1 MPKIIFLPDNK
12 RCESPNNVTLLEVAK
27 RNNIPHVAA
36 CGGEGK
42 CTTCRLL
49 ILEGIEHCSEETDKE
64 KELIEKAHTTK
75 GFRLACQTS
84 ISGDITARRL
94 VLDSDDI
101 KDMSFDRQGKS
112 KKIAILFS
120 DIRGFTPF
128 SEKLTPY
135 DVVFILNRYFKR
147 MVQVVE
153 NNNGRVDNYIGDGMV
168 AIFGIDNQKDP
179 AEYAVKS
186 ALEMCEEMDDMR
198 PYLKTMYGKDFDIG
212 VGVHWGNA
220 VVGDIGAGESKRL
233 TAIGD
238 AMNFAS
244 RVESANKQFK
254 SRVLISDDVYQEIKE
269 SLIIK
274 DFMRTTI
281 KGIEGRVTLHE
292 VDQIHLT
299 GEREKIKQN
308 QKVEDGLNWN
318 KCGKIESFDSSPQ
331 QVFKIKRESILIAK
345 VEEKF
350 HAINDKCPHMNLSMK
365 GGEFDPK
372 TGTVNCAWHN
382 TTFCYKSGEVKEW
395 LALSK
400 TEKFM
405 AKMFLKSNKQA
416 EGVLEVD
423 PKNIEVYPTQVI
435 DGFVW
440 VGMHQNI

>member
-1 MPKIIFLPDNK
+1 MAKITFLPDNK

-27 RNNIPHVAA
+27 RNSIPHVAA

-49 ILEGIEHCSEETDKE
+49 ILEGIENCSEETDKE

-198 PYLKTMYGKDFDIG
+198 PYLNTMYG
-212 VGVHWGNA
+212 
-220 VVGDIGAGESKRL
+220 
-233 TAIGD
+233 
-238 AMNFAS
+238 
-244 RVESANKQFK
+244 
-254 SRVLISDDVYQEIKE
+254 
-269 SLIIK
+269 
-274 DFMRTTI
+274 
-281 KGIEGRVTLHE
+281 
-292 VDQIHLT
+292 
-299 GEREKIKQN
+299 
-308 QKVEDGLNWN
+308 
-318 KCGKIESFDSSPQ
+318 
-331 QVFKIKRESILIAK
+331 
-345 VEEKF
+345 
-350 HAINDKCPHMNLSMK
+350 
-365 GGEFDPK
+365 
-372 TGTVNCAWHN
+372 
-382 TTFCYKSGEVKEW
+382 
-395 LALSK
+395 
-400 TEKFM
+400 
-405 AKMFLKSNKQA
+405 
-416 EGVLEVD
+416 
-423 PKNIEVYPTQVI
+423 
-435 DGFVW
+435 
-440 VGMHQNI
+440 

>member
-1 MPKIIFLPDNK
+1 MAKITFLPDNK
-12 RCESPNNVTLLEVAK
+12 TCDSPSNVTILEIAK

-49 ILEGIEHCSEETDKE
+49 ILEGIENCSKETETE
-64 KELIEKAHTTK
+64 KKLIDQAHTTK

-101 KDMSFDRQGKS
+101 QHMSFDRQGES

-147 MVQVVE
+147 MVNVVDK
-153 NNNGRVDNYIGDGMV
+153 NNGHVDNYIGDGMV
-168 AIFGIDNQKDP
+168 AIFGMNDEQNP
-179 AEYAVKS
+179 AEYAVK
-186 ALEMCEEMDDMR
+186 AAIEMCDEMDDMK

-220 VVGDIGAGESKRL
+220 VVGDIGAGKSKKL

-238 AMNFAS
+238 SMNFAS

-254 SRVLISDDVYQEIKE
+254 SRVLISDEVYKE
-269 SLIIK
+269 VKDLVVVK
-274 DFMRTTI
+274 DFMRTMV
-281 KGIEGRVTLHE
+281 KGIDGRVTLHE
-292 VDQIHLT
+292 VEQIHLSN
-299 GEREKIKQN
+299 EIKKIEEN
-308 QKVEDGLNWN
+308 QQLKDGYNWN
-318 KCGKIESFDSSPQ
+318 KCEHIDSFENHEQ
-331 QVFKIKRESILIAK
+331 QVFRFNRESILIVK
-345 VEEKF
+345 VVDEFYAMNE
-350 HAINDKCPHMNLSMK
+350 KCPHMNLSMK
-365 GGEFDPK
+365 GGGIEIKD
-372 TGTVNCAWHN
+372 GTINCAWHN
-382 TTFCYKSGEVKEW
+382 TTFCYKTGEVKNW

-405 AKMFLKSNKQA
+405 AKIFLKSNKQA
-416 EGVLEVD
+416 EGVLDIEPVD
-423 PKNIEVYPTQVI
+423 IETYPTQII
-435 DGFVW
+435 DNHVW
-440 VGMHQNI
+440 VGIKQNS

>member
-1 MPKIIFLPDNK
+1 MPKITFLPDNK

-168 AIFGIDNQKDP
+168 AIFGIENQKDP

-254 SRVLISDDVYQEIKE
+254 SRVLISDDVFKEIKE
-269 SLIIK
+269 SLVIK

-308 QKVEDGLNWN
+308 HN
-318 KCGKIESFDSSPQ
+318 C
-331 QVFKIKRESILIAK
+331 SILFYGK
-345 VEEKF
+345 QEKIQLRLKTKCKIHF
-350 HAINDKCPHMNLSMK
+350 NDEVTKESW
-365 GGEFDPK
+365 EK
-372 TGTVNCAWHN
+372 TGHISRKCYLVTNGPGTESETPTSGLDN
-382 TTFCYKSGEVKEW
+382 KFDNFDFTKEESESGYKNFCVIKCKSLDEICKSLCKGLIFLMELHLKWSV
-395 LALSK
+395 LLYLFSK
-400 TEKFM
+400 YYG
-405 AKMFLKSNKQA
+405 Q
-416 EGVLEVD
+416 
-423 PKNIEVYPTQVI
+423 VYATQH
-435 DGFVW
+435 
-440 VGMHQNI
+440 MYRYL